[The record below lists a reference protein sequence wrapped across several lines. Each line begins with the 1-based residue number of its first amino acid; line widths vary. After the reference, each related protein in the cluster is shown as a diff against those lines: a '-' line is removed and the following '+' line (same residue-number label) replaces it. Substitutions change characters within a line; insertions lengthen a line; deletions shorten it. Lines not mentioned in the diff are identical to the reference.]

1 MRTAQLGTTQIHL
14 QGRLPL
20 TGDRLVADFAI
31 PPARLAA
38 GPLLASDLRR
48 GFVVVSTLPNI
59 EKHACLAQ
67 IVELEER
74 THEWVPE
81 LRIVHVSADQE
92 SHWREVDRLHPNIR
106 AAGYSLCCADP
117 VSRKAFVEAFGI
129 GVEGHHRIAHGLFA
143 LLDGAFLAADI
154 PADQMAPAEVRT
166 FLQRVTALLRRGTPV
181 ADGPAP

>member
-20 TGDRLVADFAI
+20 PGDRLVADFAI
-31 PPARLAA
+31 PPARMAA

-74 THEWVPE
+74 THEWLPE

-92 SHWREVDRLHPNIR
+92 SHWREVDRFHPNIR

-117 VSRKAFVEAFGI
+117 VSRKAFDSSLMRLQCQARGI
-129 GVEGHHRIAHGLFA
+129 SVFDCLRSHNCLHAHQ
-143 LLDGAFLAADI
+143 I
-154 PADQMAPAEVRT
+154 
-166 FLQRVTALLRRGTPV
+166 
-181 ADGPAP
+181 

>member
-14 QGRLPL
+14 QGKLPL

-38 GPLLASDLRR
+38 GPLLASDLRM

-74 THEWVPE
+74 TYQWVPE

-92 SHWREVDRLHPNIR
+92 SHWREVDRFHPNILP
-106 AAGYSLCCADP
+106 AGYSLCCADP
-117 VSRKAFVEAFGI
+117 VSRNAFVEAFGI
-129 GVEGHHRIAHGLFA
+129 GVEGHQRIAHGLFG
-143 LLDGAFLAADI
+143 LRDGVFLAADI
-154 PADQMAPAEVRT
+154 PDDQMKPADVRG
-166 FLQRVTALLRRGTPV
+166 FLTRVAALAGQKERSSTV
-181 ADGPAP
+181 QEQ